1 MRNWYV
7 GNVDNVDIDYIWWSR
22 WIFFLFTIMRM
33 MRNWHFD
40 NDHIYETMMMNW
52 FYDTIGL
59 IYYPFPLYKTQFERV
74 YLLTRWEKGRGL
86 SLSSSPNIIF
96 YHATILS
103 CHRFII
109 PRGLAIIIIIIFTI
123 NHILSCHLMLHQCN
137 TIITVIKHLILH
149 TYHQNKYLTN
159 ATYLTFVKNLSPM
172 E

>member
-7 GNVDNVDIDYIWWSR
+7 DNVDNDYIWWSR

-86 SLSSSPNIIF
+86 SLSSSPITK
-96 YHATILS
+96 H
-103 CHRFII
+103 
-109 PRGLAIIIIIIFTI
+109 
-123 NHILSCHLMLHQCN
+123 HILSCHHFIMPSFYHTTRTRYHHHHHFHQKSYFIMPFN
-137 TIITVIKHLILH
+137 VT
-149 TYHQNKYLTN
+149 
-159 ATYLTFVKNLSPM
+159 PM
-172 E
+172 